1 MIKKIIKLLSI
12 ICLLLTLIF
21 MLLLLY
27 IGITKVLEKNIP
39 SYERKL
45 NIYTII
51 GKSME
56 PTLFEN
62 DIIIIKKQSNYKL
75 NDIITFTYTDE
86 NYNNIIITHRIINL
100 KEENNKIFFITQG
113 DNNKFKDNIL
123 IENNKVTGKLI
134 LKLPKFGYIKDFILN
149 NLVIFLI
156 TFISLFIIVL
166 VDTIKTIK
174 QNKKKREQ
182 VFEWKINIKNS

>member
-12 ICLLLTLIF
+12 ICLLLTVIF

-182 VFEWKINIKNS
+182 VFE